1 MARGK
6 NPESASC
13 PSATFMN
20 FSIGAVGTMREG
32 SFIILYRRPTA
43 LGFSPAGPAQ
53 SGPYLPQSSTNDE
66 TLVLKVA
73 SAKSWEHF
81 TENRGN
87 FPARM
92 MRSGKIPQ

>member
-1 MARGK
+1 MPLRYVYEFFKRSSRHDARRFIYNIIPPAHRFGI
-6 NPESASC
+6 
-13 PSATFMN
+13 
-20 FSIGAVGTMREG
+20 FSSRA
-32 SFIILYRRPTA
+32 
-43 LGFSPAGPAQ
+43 AQ
-53 SGPYLPQSSTNDE
+53 SGRYLPQSSTNDE